1 MAASFL
7 PCFPFG
13 HDSLT
18 FALEAQAVNLKGTF
32 FFKYKEKL
40 EDWM

>member
-7 PCFPFG
+7 LYIPLG
-13 HDSLT
+13 HDVS

-32 FFKYKEKL
+32 FLKI
-40 EDWM
+40 